1 MLPRIVNSVYH
12 PLNRPAPTY
21 VHARGRAA
29 SRRQH
34 SGVARHPLLAVCSEI
49 IKHKIDPPAARELTL
64 FDQMPYAHG
73 RASDRELEG
82 RRLHGVPSK
91 DPFLMLVRVGIRQSG
106 PY

>member
-1 MLPRIVNSVYH
+1 M
-12 PLNRPAPTY
+12 
-21 VHARGRAA
+21 
-29 SRRQH
+29 
-34 SGVARHPLLAVCSEI
+34 ARHPLLAVCSEI

-64 FDQMPYAHG
+64 FDQMPCRVAYQMLRGYAHG

-82 RRLHGVPSK
+82 RRLHGVPRK